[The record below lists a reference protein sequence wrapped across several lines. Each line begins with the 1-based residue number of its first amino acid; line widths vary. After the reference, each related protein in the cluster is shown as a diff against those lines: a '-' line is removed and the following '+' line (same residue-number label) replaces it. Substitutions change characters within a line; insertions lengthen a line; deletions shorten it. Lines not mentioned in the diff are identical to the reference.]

1 MSYSSK
7 KPQLSLP
14 PELGQFHSELLQVDI
29 LRAELKQQKRQ
40 DQITYQFL
48 KNLKSEE
55 IKEQK

>member
-14 PELGQFHSELLQVDI
+14 PEFGQFHSELLQVDI

-48 KNLKSEE
+48 KKLISTS
-55 IKEQK
+55 